1 VRERQESVYRVQN
14 HRLKEVKSL
23 RHQQQMLLEQLVQG
37 KKKLTSNS
45 DFRHVNSL
53 YKRLKA
59 ALDEIKVLEQE
70 KGEIQNSRRQMSQL
84 QQEAQ
89 SKELKHI

>member
-1 VRERQESVYRVQN
+1 
-14 HRLKEVKSL
+14 
-23 RHQQQMLLEQLVQG
+23 MLLEQLVQG